1 MSCVGRPYF
10 EALADAVC
18 TPADGLDRTTLLL
31 KAEASD
37 FVRFNRG
44 AVRQATQVEQAYAT
58 LGLVRG
64 ARRVESRVA
73 LSGRIEADAAT
84 LVAERRTLAALLDDV
99 ADDPYLLMPAAA
111 THGERH
117 DGGRL
122 PSAAEVIG
130 VVARVAHGLDF
141 VGFHAAGPIVRAFA
155 DSLGSRHW
163 HHVASFHIEW
173 CCYLAGDKA
182 VKASYAGSDWDEA
195 EFARRVA
202 DSATRLAILGRPVRT
217 VQPGA
222 HRAYFEPAAMA
233 ELVEILG
240 WGGFGLKA
248 RRTGTSCLMR
258 LAHRDARLHPSV
270 NIAEDTAHGLAPAF
284 TPDGHLRDPRVTLID
299 GGLAADTLN
308 NPRSAR
314 EFGVAANGAN
324 ADEAPE
330 SLAMAPGTLR
340 EADAAKAL
348 GTGLWISNLWY
359 LNFSDRPAC
368 RLTGMTRFAC
378 LWVEDGVPV
387 APIGVMRFDDS
398 FLRMFGEGLV
408 ALTDRAEFIPS
419 SDTYLERQLASIT
432 VPGAIVEGWRLTL

>member
-1 MSCVGRPYF
+1 MSCVSRRF
-10 EALADAVC
+10 FDTLADAVC
-18 TPADGLDRTTLLL
+18 TRADGLDRTTLLL
-31 KAEASD
+31 KAESSD

-58 LGLVRG
+58 LAVVRG

-73 LSGRIEADAAT
+73 LSGRIDADIA
-84 LVAERRTLAALLDDV
+84 TLAAERARLAAMLDDI
-99 ADDPYLLMPAAA
+99 ADDPYLLLPEAP
-111 THGERH
+111 TRSERH
-117 DGGRL
+117 EEGRL
-122 PSAAEVIG
+122 PAAPDVIAT
-130 VVARVAHGLDF
+130 VARVARGIDF
-141 VGFHAAGPIVRAFA
+141 VGFHASGPVVRAFA

-163 HHVASFHIEW
+163 HHVASFHVEW

-182 VKASYAGSDWDEA
+182 VKASHAGSTWDEA

-202 DSATRLAILGRPVRT
+202 DSAARLAILARPPRA

-222 HRAYFEPAAMA
+222 HRAYFEPTAMA
-233 ELVEILG
+233 DLVGILG

-270 NIAEDTAHGLAPAF
+270 TLAEDTAHGLAPAF
-284 TPDGHLRDPRVTLID
+284 TPEGFLRAPQVTLVD
-299 GGLAADTLN
+299 AGLAADMLVS
-308 NPRSAR
+308 PRSAR
-314 EFGVAANGAN
+314 EFGLPANGAN
-324 ADEAPE
+324 ADESPD
-330 SLAMAPGTLR
+330 SLAMAPGSLPEGDVLPT
-340 EADAAKAL
+340 L

-387 APIGVMRFDDS
+387 APIGAMRFDDS
-398 FLRMFGEGLV
+398 FLRMFGDGLV
-408 ALTDRAEFIPS
+408 ALTDRAEFIPN
-419 SDTYLERQLASIT
+419 SDTYQERQVASIS
-432 VPGAIVEGWRLTL
+432 VPGAIVDGWRLTL